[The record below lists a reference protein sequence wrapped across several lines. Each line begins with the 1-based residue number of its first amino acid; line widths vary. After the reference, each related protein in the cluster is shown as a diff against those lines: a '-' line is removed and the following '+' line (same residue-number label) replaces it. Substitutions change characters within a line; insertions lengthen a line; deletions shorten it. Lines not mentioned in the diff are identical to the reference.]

1 MYMRIKIIDQLT
13 HPPGCY
19 TNLSEEK
26 VLELRTKYIT
36 MTATQIY
43 DELNF
48 DCSFNNLRSILSGA
62 TYKNIPVYDKKLKT
76 WVNKS

>member
-1 MYMRIKIIDQLT
+1 MPTKYNRHSVAPISGIYL
-13 HPPGCY
+13 
-19 TNLSEEK
+19 
-26 VLELRTKYIT
+26 LRTKYIT
-36 MTATQIY
+36 MTATHIY
-43 DELNF
+43 DELDF

>member
-1 MYMRIKIIDQLT
+1 M
-13 HPPGCY
+13 P
-19 TNLSEEK
+19 
-26 VLELRTKYIT
+26 TKYNRHSVAPISGIYLLRNLE
-36 MTATQIY
+36 TQIY
-43 DELNF
+43 DELDF